1 MKSQPRH
8 VPDLNLLT
16 SAIRSACR
24 CAAFGSLF
32 VLAPPAFAQA
42 VSTET
47 GAINLGDIVV
57 QGDASASDTESSD
70 AYQAERASTAMRFNL
85 TPRETPQSTS
95 VVTRAQLED
104 FNLNSAL
111 DALESTPGISVE
123 RVETERT
130 YFTARGFDITN
141 FQFDGLGAPMM
152 YKNLQ
157 GDIDTV
163 IYDRIEVLRG
173 ANGLLSGTGNPS
185 ATVNFIRKRPTR
197 EFQASLSGTL
207 GSWDQRRLEADVS
220 GPIGSTDRVR
230 GRLVAAAKNADSYL
244 DGLQR
249 ESHTVY
255 GVVELDMTDRTMLT
269 AGHSWQQVNTDS
281 PLWGALPM
289 YYTDGSATDYDVSTS
304 TSADWAY
311 WDNTESRTFAELS
324 HLFANGWEG
333 KAALN
338 YVDVTSDSA
347 LFYQYGT
354 PDRETGLGLMAYPSL
369 YETDVEQLIADLHVK
384 GPFAFAGRE
393 HELVAGL
400 QWSRSTLEDSSDY
413 GQGIG
418 TPLPP
423 LENWNREYPLPAF
436 TAGRDGSDWTDRQTG
451 IYSAAR
457 LSLTDR
463 LTGIVGGR
471 LSRFEGDGVTYGTSK
486 DTSYTD
492 VFTPYAGLVF
502 DLNDQM
508 SLYASYAE
516 IFQPQTEVD
525 INRDRLEPIDGVQYE
540 LGIKA
545 ELFAGRAD
553 ASLAVFRIEQDN
565 VAEASGTIPGS
576 VDIAYLSAKGLTSE
590 GIEATL
596 AGELLPN
603 LQASLGYTYVD
614 IEDPEGERAR
624 TFIPRHMVRAM
635 STYRLPFHDAMKVG
649 ARVSWQEA
657 IYRDQ
662 GAGVTTR
669 QDEYALVD
677 LMASYDISENLSA
690 SLNVN
695 NITDEK
701 YLNSLYW
708 DQVYY
713 GAPRHAMLTLG
724 WNY

>member
-1 MKSQPRH
+1 MKLQPSH
-8 VPDLNLLT
+8 VLDVSLLT
-16 SAIRSACR
+16 SAIRFAFR
-24 CAAFGSLF
+24 MTAAGSLCL
-32 VLAPPAFAQA
+32 LAPSVFAQA
-42 VSTET
+42 AA
-47 GAINLGDIVV
+47 GHAPADLGSMIVEAEG
-57 QGDASASDTESSD
+57 QSELQSSD
-70 AYQAERASTAMRFNL
+70 SYQAERASTAMRFSL
-85 TPRETPQSTS
+85 TPRETPQSLS
-95 VVTRAQLED
+95 VITRAQLED
-104 FNLNSAL
+104 FNLTSAL

-123 RVETERT
+123 RVETDRT

-141 FQFDGLGAPMM
+141 FQYDGLGAPMM

-157 GDIDTV
+157 GDIDTA
-163 IYDRIEVLRG
+163 IYDRVEVLRG

-197 EFQASLSGTL
+197 EYQASASGTL
-207 GSWDQRRLEADVS
+207 GSWDQRRLVVDVS
-220 GPIGSTDRVR
+220 GPLGSADRVR
-230 GRLVAAAKNADSYL
+230 GRLVAAAENTDSYL
-244 DGLQR
+244 DRLQR
-249 ESHTVY
+249 ESRTVY
-255 GVVELDMTDRTMLT
+255 GVVEFDLTDRTMLT

-281 PLWGALPM
+281 PMWGALPL
-289 YYTDGSATDYDVSTS
+289 YYTDGSATDYDASTS

-311 WDNTESRTFAELS
+311 WDNTDNRTFVEVS

-338 YVDVTSDSA
+338 YLDVSSDSA

-354 PDRETGLGLMAYPSL
+354 PDRQTGLGLFAYPSL
-369 YETDVEQLIADLHVK
+369 YEFDVEQLIADLHVK
-384 GPFAFAGRE
+384 GPFAMAGRE

-400 QWSRSTLEDSSDY
+400 QWSRSTLEDRSDY
-413 GQGIG
+413 GVGIG

-423 LENWNREYPLPAF
+423 LDQWNGQYPLPAF
-436 TAGRDGSDWTDRQTG
+436 TASQDGSDWTDRQTG
-451 IYSAAR
+451 VYSAAR

-463 LTGIVGGR
+463 LTGILGGR

-486 DTSYTD
+486 DTSHSD
-492 VFTPYAGLVF
+492 VFTPYAGLIF

-525 INRDRLEPIDGVQYE
+525 ASRDRLEPIEGVQYE

-545 ELFAGRAD
+545 ELFTGRAD

-565 VAEASGTIPGS
+565 VAQPSGTIPGTI
-576 VDIAYLSAKGLTSE
+576 DTAYVGAKGLVSE
-590 GIEATL
+590 GVEATL

-614 IEDPEGERAR
+614 IENPDGQRAR

-649 ARVSWQEA
+649 ARLSWQEA

-669 QDEYALVD
+669 QDDYALLD
-677 LMASYDISENLSA
+677 LMASYDISQNLSA
-690 SLNVN
+690 SLNLN
-695 NITDEK
+695 NVTDEK
-701 YLNSLYW
+701 YLTSLYW
-708 DQVYY
+708 AQGYY

-724 WNY
+724 WKY

>member
-1 MKSQPRH
+1 MKSQPR
-8 VPDLNLLT
+8 PILDLSLLA
-16 SAIRSACR
+16 SAIRHACR
-24 CAAFGSLF
+24 FTAVGSLCLMAPIA
-32 VLAPPAFAQA
+32 LAQSASVA
-42 VSTET
+42 S
-47 GAINLGDIVV
+47 GALDLGDTVV
-57 QGDASASDTESSD
+57 EGDASASDKESADSYKT
-70 AYQAERASTAMRFNL
+70 ARASTATRFSL
-85 TPRETPQSTS
+85 TPRETPQSMS

-104 FNLNSAL
+104 FRLTSAL

-157 GDIDTV
+157 GDLDTV

-197 EFQASLSGTL
+197 EFQAALSGTL
-207 GSWDQRRLEADVS
+207 GSWNQRRLEADVS
-220 GPIGSTDRVR
+220 GPLGSADRIR
-230 GRLVAAAKNADSYL
+230 GRLVAATENTDSYL

-249 ESHTVY
+249 ESHTLY
-255 GVVELDMTDRTMLT
+255 GVVELDMTDRTMLS
-269 AGHSWQQVNTDS
+269 AGHSWQQVRTDS
-281 PLWGALPM
+281 PLWGALPL

-311 WDNTESRTFAELS
+311 WNNTDNRTFVELS

-338 YVDVTSDSA
+338 YLDVTSDSA

-354 PDRETGLGLMAYPSL
+354 PDRETGLGLFAYPSQ
-369 YETDVEQLIADLHVK
+369 YDMDVEQLIADLHVK
-384 GPFAFAGRE
+384 GPFALAGRE
-393 HELVAGL
+393 HELVAGV
-400 QWSRSTLEDSSDY
+400 QWSRSTLEDVSDY

-423 LENWNREYPLPAF
+423 LEDWNGQYPLPAF
-436 TAGRDGSDWTDRQTG
+436 TSGRDGSDWTDRQTG

-463 LTGIVGGR
+463 LTGILGGR

-486 DTSYTD
+486 DTSYKD

-502 DLNDQM
+502 DLTDKT

-525 INRDRLEPIDGVQYE
+525 ANRNRLEPIDGVQYE
-540 LGIKA
+540 VGIKA
-545 ELFAGRAD
+545 ELFSGRAD
-553 ASLAVFRIEQDN
+553 ASLALFRIEQDN
-565 VAEASGTIPGS
+565 VAEARGTIPGS
-576 VDIAYLSAKGLTSE
+576 IDTAYAGAKGITSD
-590 GIEATL
+590 GVEATL

-603 LQASLGYTYVD
+603 LHASLGYTYVD
-614 IEDPEGERAR
+614 IENPEGKRAR
-624 TFIPRHMVRAM
+624 TFVPRHMVRAM
-635 STYRLPFHDAMKVG
+635 STYRLPFHEAMKVG
-649 ARVSWQEA
+649 ARVSWQDA

-662 GAGVTTR
+662 GEGVTTR
-669 QDEYALVD
+669 QDDYALLD

-690 SLNVN
+690 SLNLN

-701 YLNSLYW
+701 YLTSLYW
-708 DQVYY
+708 AQGFY

>member
-1 MKSQPRH
+1 M
-8 VPDLNLLT
+8 
-16 SAIRSACR
+16 RSACR

>member
-1 MKSQPRH
+1 MKSQPCF
-8 VPDLNLLT
+8 VPDLSLLT
-16 SAIRSACR
+16 SAIRYACR
-24 CAAFGSLF
+24 LTTVGSLCL
-32 VLAPPAFAQA
+32 LAPAALAQSVSDESAA
-42 VSTET
+42 VD
-47 GAINLGDIVV
+47 LGDIIVE
-57 QGDASASDTESSD
+57 GDASAWDSESSD
-70 AYQAERASTAMRFNL
+70 SYHTERASTAMRFSL
-85 TPRETPQSTS
+85 TPRETPQSIS

-104 FNLNSAL
+104 FNLTSAL

-157 GDIDTV
+157 GDLDTV
-163 IYDRIEVLRG
+163 LYDRIEVLRG

-220 GPIGSTDRVR
+220 GPLGSSDRVR
-230 GRLVAAAKNADSYL
+230 GRLVAAAENADSYL

-255 GVVELDMTDRTMLT
+255 GVVEIDMTDRTMLT

-281 PLWGALPM
+281 PLWGALPL

-311 WDNTESRTFAELS
+311 WDNTDNRTFVELS

-333 KAALN
+333 KAALTHL
-338 YVDVTSDSA
+338 DVTSDSA

-354 PDRETGLGLMAYPSL
+354 PDRETRLGLMAYPSL
-369 YETDVEQLIADLHVK
+369 YEIDVEQLIADLHVK
-384 GPFAFAGRE
+384 GPFAFAGRQ
-393 HELVAGL
+393 HELVAGV
-400 QWSRSTLEDSSDY
+400 QWSRSTLEDRSDY

-423 LENWNREYPLPAF
+423 LGEWKGQYPLPAF
-436 TAGRDGSDWTDRQTG
+436 TASQDGSDWTDRQAG
-451 IYSAAR
+451 VYSVAR

-486 DTSYTD
+486 DTSYND

-502 DLNDQM
+502 DLNDRA

-525 INRDRLEPIDGVQYE
+525 ANRSRLDPIEGEQYE
-540 LGIKA
+540 VGIKA

-553 ASLAVFRIEQDN
+553 ASLAMFRIEQDN
-565 VAEASGTIPGS
+565 VAESNGTIPGS
-576 VDIAYLSAKGLTSE
+576 IDTAYVGAKGLTSE
-590 GIEATL
+590 GVEATL

-614 IEDPEGERAR
+614 IENPEGERAR
-624 TFIPRHMVRAM
+624 TFIPRHTVRGM
-635 STYRLPFHDAMKVG
+635 GTYRLPFHDAMKVG

-662 GAGVTTR
+662 GEGVTTR
-669 QDEYALVD
+669 QDDYALVD
-677 LMASYDISENLSA
+677 LMASYDISDNLSA
-690 SLNVN
+690 SLNLN

-701 YLNSLYW
+701 YLTSLYW
-708 DQVYY
+708 AQGYY

>member
-1 MKSQPRH
+1 MKLQPSH
-8 VPDLNLLT
+8 VLDVSLLT
-16 SAIRSACR
+16 SAIRFAFR
-24 CAAFGSLF
+24 MTAAGSLCL
-32 VLAPPAFAQA
+32 LAPSVFAQA
-42 VSTET
+42 AA
-47 GAINLGDIVV
+47 GHAPADLGSMIVEAEG
-57 QGDASASDTESSD
+57 QSELQSSD
-70 AYQAERASTAMRFNL
+70 SYQAERASTAMRFSL
-85 TPRETPQSTS
+85 TPRETPQSVS
-95 VVTRAQLED
+95 VITRAQLED
-104 FNLNSAL
+104 FNLTSAL

-123 RVETERT
+123 RVETDRT

-141 FQFDGLGAPMM
+141 FQYDGLGAPMM

-157 GDIDTV
+157 GDIDTA
-163 IYDRIEVLRG
+163 IYDRVEVLRG

-197 EFQASLSGTL
+197 EYQASASGTL
-207 GSWDQRRLEADVS
+207 GSWDQRRLVVDVS
-220 GPIGSTDRVR
+220 GPLGSADRVR
-230 GRLVAAAKNADSYL
+230 GRLVAAAENTDSYL
-244 DGLQR
+244 DRLQR
-249 ESHTVY
+249 ESRTVY
-255 GVVELDMTDRTMLT
+255 GVVEFDMTDRTMLT

-281 PLWGALPM
+281 PMWGALPL
-289 YYTDGSATDYDVSTS
+289 YYTDGSATDYDASTS

-311 WDNTESRTFAELS
+311 WDNTDNRTFVEVS

-338 YVDVTSDSA
+338 YLDVSSDSA

-354 PDRETGLGLMAYPSL
+354 PDRQTGLGLFAYPSL
-369 YETDVEQLIADLHVK
+369 YEFDVEQLIADLHVK
-384 GPFAFAGRE
+384 GPFALAGRE

-400 QWSRSTLEDSSDY
+400 QWSRSTLEDRSDY
-413 GQGIG
+413 GVGIG
-418 TPLPP
+418 TALPP
-423 LENWNREYPLPAF
+423 LEQWNGQYPLPAF
-436 TAGRDGSDWTDRQTG
+436 TASQDGSDWTDRQTG
-451 IYSAAR
+451 VYSAAR

-463 LTGIVGGR
+463 LTGILGGR

-486 DTSYTD
+486 DTSYSD
-492 VFTPYAGLVF
+492 VFTPYAGLIF

-525 INRDRLEPIDGVQYE
+525 ASRDRLEPIEGVQYE

-545 ELFAGRAD
+545 ELFTGRAD

-565 VAEASGTIPGS
+565 VAQPSGTIPGTI
-576 VDIAYLSAKGLTSE
+576 DTAYVGAKGLVSE
-590 GIEATL
+590 GVEATL

-614 IEDPEGERAR
+614 IENPDGQRAR

-649 ARVSWQEA
+649 ARLSWQEA

-669 QDEYALVD
+669 QDDYALLD
-677 LMASYDISENLSA
+677 LMASYDISQNLSA
-690 SLNVN
+690 SLNLN
-695 NITDEK
+695 NVTDEK
-701 YLNSLYW
+701 YLTSLYW
-708 DQVYY
+708 AQGYY

-724 WNY
+724 WKY

>member
-1 MKSQPRH
+1 MKSQPCF
-8 VPDLNLLT
+8 VPDLSLLT
-16 SAIRSACR
+16 SVIRYACR
-24 CAAFGSLF
+24 LTTVGSLCL
-32 VLAPPAFAQA
+32 LAPAALAQSISNESAA
-42 VSTET
+42 VD
-47 GAINLGDIVV
+47 LGDIIVE
-57 QGDASASDTESSD
+57 GDASASDSTTADSYHS
-70 AYQAERASTAMRFNL
+70 ERASTAMRFSL
-85 TPRETPQSTS
+85 TPRETPQSVS

-104 FNLNSAL
+104 FNLTSAL
-111 DALESTPGISVE
+111 DALKSTPGISVE

-163 IYDRIEVLRG
+163 IYERIEVLRG

-220 GPIGSTDRVR
+220 GPIGSSDRVR
-230 GRLVAAAKNADSYL
+230 GRLVAAAKNTDSYL

-249 ESHTVY
+249 ESHAVY

-269 AGHSWQQVNTDS
+269 AGHSWQQVNTDR

-311 WDNTESRTFAELS
+311 WDNTESRTFVELS

-369 YETDVEQLIADLHVK
+369 YAIDVEQLIADLHVK

-423 LENWNREYPLPAF
+423 LENWNQQYPLPDF

-502 DLNDQM
+502 DLNDQA

-525 INRDRLEPIDGVQYE
+525 SNRDRLEPIDGVQYE

-565 VAEASGTIPGS
+565 VAEASGTIPGTA
-576 VDIAYLSAKGLTSE
+576 DIAYVGAKGLTSE
-590 GIEATL
+590 GVEATL

-669 QDEYALVD
+669 QDDYALVD
-677 LMASYDISENLSA
+677 LMASYDISDNLSA

-713 GAPRHAMLTLG
+713 GAPRNAMLTLG